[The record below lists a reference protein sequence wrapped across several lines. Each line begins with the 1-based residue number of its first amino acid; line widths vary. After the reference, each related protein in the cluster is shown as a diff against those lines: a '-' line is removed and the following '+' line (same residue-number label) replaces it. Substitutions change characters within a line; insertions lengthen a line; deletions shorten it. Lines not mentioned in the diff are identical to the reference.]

1 VVSQENTEVALRA
14 VSALNRGDIPGL
26 LDEYDEDIEIV
37 LAESAIPE
45 PGTHRGRAA
54 AEALL
59 SDIWAT
65 IENFKADVSEM
76 REVGERM
83 LFLVHFYGRGA
94 GSGVDVRQ
102 EFSWLY
108 SFSANKISRLEIYG
122 SWDEGL
128 AAAGLRE

>member
-1 VVSQENTEVALRA
+1 MEIAQRA
-14 VSALNRGDIPGL
+14 VAALNRGDVPGL
-26 LDEYDEDIEIV
+26 LDEYAEDIEIV
-37 LAESAIPE
+37 VAGSASPE

-54 AEALL
+54 AEAFLH
-59 SDIWAT
+59 DIRST
-65 IENFKADVSEM
+65 VENFKADVSEM
-76 REVGERM
+76 REVGERI

-94 GSGVDVRQ
+94 GSGADLRQ